1 MSAAHEDSAPCAIP
15 SKLWRECLK
24 EYDYGPDRP
33 KGACEAQRTK
43 FYACVKEWVARTQ
56 NKSYSYKNYEL
67 PKSCS
72 HEAEKLHQ
80 CMMMNMFEVSHCQR
94 DMAVLKR
101 CAARADPEVRK
112 YLHDDEAIVGLEN
125 DIEEA
130 AGLKR
135 LWYKAIGKL

>member
-1 MSAAHEDSAPCAIP
+1 MSAAPQDPAPCAIP
-15 SKLWRECLK
+15 SRLWRECLK

-33 KGACEAQRTK
+33 KGACESQRTR
-43 FYACVKEWVARTQ
+43 FYDCVKDWTARTQ
-56 NKSYSYKNYEL
+56 SKQYSYTQFEL
-67 PKSCS
+67 PKACG

-112 YLHDDEAIVGLEN
+112 YLQGDDAIADLDK

-130 AGLKR
+130 TGLKR

>member
-1 MSAAHEDSAPCAIP
+1 MSAAREDSAPCAVP

-24 EYDYGPDRP
+24 QYDYGPDRP
-33 KGACEAQRTK
+33 KGACEAHRTK
-43 FYACVKEWVARTQ
+43 FYDCVKDWTARTQ
-56 NKSYSYKNYEL
+56 HKSYSYTQFEL
-67 PKSCS
+67 PKSCG

-112 YLHDDEAIVGLEN
+112 YLQDDEAIADLEN

-130 AGLKR
+130 TGLKR

>member
-1 MSAAHEDSAPCAIP
+1 MASASESAPCAVH

-33 KGACEAQRTK
+33 KGACESQREK
-43 FYACVKEWVARTQ
+43 FYGCVKGWTAHTQ
-56 NKSYSYKNYEL
+56 KTKYSYAQFEL
-67 PKSCS
+67 PKSCG

-80 CMMMNMFEVSHCQR
+80 CMMINMFEVSHCQR

-101 CAARADPEVRK
+101 CAARNDPEVRR
-112 YLHDDEAIVGLEN
+112 YLEGDEAIAGLEN
-125 DIEEA
+125 DVEEA
-130 AGLKR
+130 TGLKR